1 MASWPGSATQAV
13 RGRAAPLASLGCASC
28 SFPCREAALAL
39 QRGTWAF
46 VSSMALRSAGAAY
59 HIGTVQACPGPSC
72 SRKTPHSCTRAQE
85 WRAPPFYTDRDVEG
99 SPRKGGGAAVLP
111 STVARGDASFRF
123 YRHQRRVNWAGSAVV
138 ALFCLALVFYVYVR
152 VTRTLF
158 GLGRFTGYGIFVL
171 LVRARRLRACYV

>member
-1 MASWPGSATQAV
+1 MSHICERSHV
-13 RGRAAPLASLGCASC
+13 
-28 SFPCREAALAL
+28 CR
-39 QRGTWAF
+39 T
-46 VSSMALRSAGAAY
+46 
-59 HIGTVQACPGPSC
+59 
-72 SRKTPHSCTRAQE
+72 QE

-123 YRHQRRVNWAGSAVV
+123 YRRQRRINWAGSAVV

-171 LVRARRLRACYV
+171 LVRARRLRACCRDGSWSMGFQVCMQRAVRPLCALILWSTRGSNWHYESCQGPAAKRQ